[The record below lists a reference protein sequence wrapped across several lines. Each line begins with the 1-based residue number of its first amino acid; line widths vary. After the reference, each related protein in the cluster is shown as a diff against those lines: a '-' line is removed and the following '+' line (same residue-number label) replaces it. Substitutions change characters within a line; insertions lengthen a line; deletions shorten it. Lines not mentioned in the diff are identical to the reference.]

1 MNYSI
6 KKQLN
11 YSFIGAVA
19 KAKTVLAEEGF
30 GILTEIDV
38 KATLK
43 NKIDAEW
50 DNYIILGVC
59 NPNLAYKALQEE
71 KEIGLFLPCNVIVY
85 EDKGNV
91 FVSAVMP
98 TVAMEMIKNKSLM
111 EIAKQAEEKLKKVME
126 KLSIED
132 QDGKSRKVFD
142 LVCGMEMGIETVRYA
157 FEHEGKEYYFCSET
171 CKSNFISDPE
181 KYVDQSI

>member
-6 KKQLN
+6 KKQVN

-19 KAKTVLAEEGF
+19 KAKTLLAEEGF

-50 DNYIILGVC
+50 GNYVILGVC
-59 NPNLAYKALQEE
+59 NPSLAYKALQEE

-126 KLSIED
+126 KLSLED
-132 QDGKSRKVFD
+132 QDEKSWKAFD
-142 LVCGMEMGIETVRYA
+142 LVCGMELNIADVRHS

-171 CKSNFISDPE
+171 CKSHFVEDPD
-181 KYVDQSI
+181 KYIGAN